1 MTLAAG
7 RARPWLSMNKRD
19 VARALVAEGLG
30 TGLLV
35 ACVVGSGVMASDL
48 SAGNVGLAL
57 LANSAATAAILV
69 VLVVSLGPVSG
80 AHFNPAVTLPSALK
94 GSMGLGLASAYMA
107 SQVIGGLL
115 GTALAHGMFEQAL
128 WQQATQHRQGM
139 GQLTGEFVAAFGLML
154 AIVLTARNRPAALP
168 AVVGLFIGSAYW
180 FTSSTSFANP
190 AVTLA
195 RAFSDTFT
203 GIRVTDVPA
212 FVVAQFAGAFCG
224 SLCGGWLAG
233 EERTALVAEGQE
245 SDVS

>member
-1 MTLAAG
+1 MT
-7 RARPWLSMNKRD
+7 RRD

-48 SAGNVGLAL
+48 SAGNAGLAL
-57 LANSAATAAILV
+57 LANSLATAAMLV
-69 VLVVSLGPVSG
+69 VLVASLEAVSG
-80 AHFNPAVTLPSALK
+80 AHFNPAVTLASASGGK
-94 GSMGLGLASAYMA
+94 MRAGLAASYMA
-107 SQVIGGLL
+107 SQVLGGLL

-128 WQQATQHRQGM
+128 WQQATQQRNGA
-139 GQLTGEFVAAFGLML
+139 GQLAGEFVAAFGLML

-195 RAFSDTFT
+195 RAFSDTFA
-203 GIRVTDVPA
+203 GIRLTDVPA
-212 FVVAQFAGAFCG
+212 FVVVQFAGAWCG

-233 EERTALVAEGQE
+233 EPGRPASDPVA
-245 SDVS
+245 SSASP

>member
-1 MTLAAG
+1 
-7 RARPWLSMNKRD
+7 MNKRD
-19 VARALVAEGLG
+19 FARALVAEGLG

-48 SAGNVGLAL
+48 SAGNMGLAL

-69 VLVVSLGPVSG
+69 VLIVSLGPVSG
-80 AHFNPAVTLPSALK
+80 AHFNPVVTLTSALS
-94 GSMGLGLASAYMA
+94 GGMGPCIAASYMA
-107 SQVIGGLL
+107 SQVLGGLL
-115 GTALAHGMFEQAL
+115 GTVLAHGMFEKAL
-128 WQQATQHRQGM
+128 LQQATQQRHGS
-139 GQLTGEFVAAFGLML
+139 GQFVGEFVAAFGLML
-154 AIVLTARNRPAALP
+154 AIVLTARKQPSALP

-203 GIRVTDVPA
+203 GIRLTDVPA
-212 FVVAQFAGAFCG
+212 FVVAQFAGACCG

-233 EERTALVAEGQE
+233 RERPGLLIEEDE